1 MPVKPFLSTDDLL
14 STLASGDGELG
25 IDGIPAEAVDPLA
38 HHLQCAHRLSLVASD
53 DLELQ
58 VAGLVHDIGHILD
71 LRDVAG
77 HGRTGADAVRTL
89 LGERVARLVE
99 LHVPAKRYLAT
110 IEATYRARLS
120 PASTASLVA
129 QGGLMSTE
137 EAAAFA
143 TTPDLDA
150 ALALRSA
157 DEAAKFPGLSV
168 PDLEHW
174 RPVVETVAAGGHAP
188 PKDVE

>member
-14 STLASGDGELG
+14 SALASDDGALG

-38 HHLQCAHRLSLVASD
+38 HHLQCAHRLSLVAPG

-58 VAGLVHDIGHILD
+58 VAGLVHDVGHILD
-71 LRDVAG
+71 PGDVSG
-77 HGRTGADAVRTL
+77 HGRTGAEAVRSL

-110 IEATYRARLS
+110 VEATYRARLS

-129 QGGLMSTE
+129 QGGPMDAI
-137 EAAAFA
+137 EAGVFAAD
-143 TTPDLDA
+143 PDLDA
-150 ALALRSA
+150 ALVLRSA
-157 DEAAKFPGLSV
+157 DEAAKFPGLSM

-174 RPVVETVAAGGHAP
+174 RPVVETVAAGGQAP
-188 PKDVE
+188 PKDVG